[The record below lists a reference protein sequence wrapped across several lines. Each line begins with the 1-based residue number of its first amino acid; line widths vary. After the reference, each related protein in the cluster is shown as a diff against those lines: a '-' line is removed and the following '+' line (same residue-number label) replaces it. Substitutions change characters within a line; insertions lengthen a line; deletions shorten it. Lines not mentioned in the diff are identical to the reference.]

1 MKVENWWLP
10 FDAWMS
16 CVCIL
21 NKISLEK
28 PISIPMDINV
38 SNAMSKCGIHIE
50 REICFVIIAVDF
62 DTFLYIFYLIH
73 FILCKYISIRE
84 NIRFFTLKSNPI
96 KFYAVPNWSGKNQ
109 MSFVIKKLGLFRI
122 EMFLGR
128 MVRECWRQSGEKR
141 NNEEIKAVSY
151 CLEGKGHNSH
161 AYRKI
166 RHAKF
171 QSFAVNL
178 LKLWKVHDQSHLIST
193 FTAEGDCDIILS
205 SPYKWW
211 A

>member
-109 MSFVIKKLGLFRI
+109 MSFVIKKLGLF
-122 EMFLGR
+122 ELKCFWVKLFGNVEDEVGR
-128 MVRECWRQSGEKR
+128 KEIMKR
-141 NNEEIKAVSY
+141 
-151 CLEGKGHNSH
+151 
-161 AYRKI
+161 
-166 RHAKF
+166 
-171 QSFAVNL
+171 
-178 LKLWKVHDQSHLIST
+178 
-193 FTAEGDCDIILS
+193 
-205 SPYKWW
+205 
-211 A
+211 